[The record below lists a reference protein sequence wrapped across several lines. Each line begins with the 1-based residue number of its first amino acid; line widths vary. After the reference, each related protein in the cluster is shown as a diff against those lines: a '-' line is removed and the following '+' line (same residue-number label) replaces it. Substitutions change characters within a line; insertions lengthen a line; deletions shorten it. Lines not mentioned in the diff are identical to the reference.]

1 MRKREGRTL
10 PFAIRPPRPTH
21 YKRLLLRLDQLLPGP
36 RHLLLFAELT
46 GAELLKSGE
55 GLFGPVLFAQPHIHS
70 SHLVIRFRQ
79 IRSGFNGPFKR
90 AARFGIPA
98 LTRQSAAQLV
108 VPRSEERRVGKEC
121 RSWWWRWH

>member
-1 MRKREGRTL
+1 MRKREGLTL

-55 GLFGPVLFAQPHIHS
+55 GLFGPVLFAQPRIHS
-70 SHLVIRFRQ
+70 PHLVIGFRQ
-79 IRSGFNGPFKR
+79 IRPAFIGPFRR
-90 AARFGIPA
+90 APRSGIPA
-98 LTRQSAAQLV
+98 LTAQIAAQLV
-108 VPRSEERRVGKEC
+108 QPESIRGR
-121 RSWWWRWH
+121 